1 MPLTPH
7 PRASDA
13 DLPRTAGGFELR
25 RELGRGGMGVV
36 YEARETAS
44 GRTVALKVLAAE
56 LRVSDEAFERFRR
69 EARLAASISDHH
81 CVFVYGA
88 HEVEGSPAIAMELC
102 PGETLDQKLAS
113 KQTIPVQTAVRW
125 TLEILTGLEAAHERG
140 IVHRD
145 VKPSNCFTTADG
157 HAKIGDFGL
166 SRTLESDIQLT
177 QSGAFLGSP
186 LYASPEQIRGREV
199 DLRSDMYSC
208 GATLYALLTGRAPHS
223 GSNIGEVLA
232 RILSETPPAPRAI
245 RADIPRELERVVMRS
260 MDRDPKR
267 RFQDY
272 SSFREA
278 LQPFAAADVAPAG
291 PIRRFVGYAID
302 FLAWK
307 FATTF
312 FALGAA
318 WAGFNVFEADPER
331 PWMLRSVTSAAALA
345 SVPWI
350 LSMLFEGWFGAGPG
364 KWLMG
369 QRVVAVDS
377 LHPSFARAALRATVF
392 YAPGVVIQCIAMLL
406 ELGQT
411 TFSLLTDLGEIGI
424 VLGLIVTMR
433 RSNGYR
439 AVHDFASGTRVIQKR
454 SPFGASR
461 QASPPPSA
469 ALEPAVGVPSTVGA
483 YEIHGMVGSS
493 RDGVVLA
500 ARDAHLDRSVWIHA
514 RRTTIGASDEARRAL
529 SRGGRLR
536 WLDSLNSEG
545 VHYEVFE
552 SPGGISLVHSKVSET
567 RIHWPTAQR
576 FLAALADELAATS
589 NRGNVPVRFDVAQIW
604 IDRMWNP
611 RLLDFPIG
619 AREASSANG
628 VELLTEAARRM
639 LLEDDDSTVK
649 LPRDLPAHAEP
660 VVARLLGHANPFVDL
675 DDARRELATLG
686 ERPSVVT
693 RAARAAQMT
702 VGGGLPVLLAVLSVV
717 AAFWILPLGGEL
729 IRVGAYVEELDAQ
742 SRVGDESP
750 SPEAKLAPDQIKARQ
765 ILISHMASNPFGQAA
780 LRRDLSEPHREIV
793 RDAVARY
800 PEPTGSDV
808 AWAQGVSDRTQS
820 GDDSRASNEVPR
832 IARSLL
838 TFMPL
843 TVVLLWGFCGTVSA
857 FLFDGGMTLMLCG
870 IRVRSRRGMLASRW
884 RCAWRCLISWVPFA
898 IAYGVGAYFTNEGNP
913 VTGWTVT
920 GFTAL
925 VHAIAIA
932 FSLWRPTA
940 GLQDRIAGTT
950 LIVR

>member
-1 MPLTPH
+1 MPLTPQ
-7 PRASDA
+7 PRAPDPE
-13 DLPRTAGGFELR
+13 LPRTAGGFELR
-25 RELGRGGMGVV
+25 RELGRGGMGIV
-36 YEARETAS
+36 YEARELSS

-56 LRVSDEAFERFRR
+56 LRVSDEAFARFRR

-102 PGETLDQKLAS
+102 PGETLDQKLTS
-113 KQTIPVQTAVRW
+113 KETIPVQTAVRW

-186 LYASPEQIRGREV
+186 LYSSPEQIRGREV
-199 DLRSDMYSC
+199 DLRSDLYSC

-232 RILSETPPAPRAI
+232 RILSEAPPAPRAI
-245 RADIPRELERVVMRS
+245 RPDIPRELERVLLRS
-260 MDRDPKR
+260 MERDPKR
-267 RFQDY
+267 RFQDHA
-272 SSFREA
+272 SFRAA
-278 LQPFAAADVAPAG
+278 LQPFAAADVAPTG
-291 PIRRFVGYAID
+291 PIRRFVGYAFD
-302 FLAWK
+302 FLAWNL
-307 FATTF
+307 ATTV
-312 FALGAA
+312 FAVGAA
-318 WAGFNVFEADPER
+318 WIGLNVFEADPER

-350 LSMLFEGWFGAGPG
+350 MSMLFEGCLGAGPG

-377 LHPSFARAALRATVF
+377 VHPSFARAALRATVF
-392 YAPGVVIQCIAMLL
+392 YVPKVAIQTLAMLL

-411 TFSLLTDLGEIGI
+411 TFGLVTGLGTISI
-424 VLGLIVTMR
+424 AVGLISTMR

-439 AVHDFASGTRVIQKR
+439 AIHDFASGTRVIQKR
-454 SPFGASR
+454 SPFGGLR
-461 QASPPPSA
+461 QAAPPPSA

-493 RDGVVLA
+493 PDGVVLA
-500 ARDAHLDRSVWIHA
+500 ARDGHLDRSVWIHA
-514 RRTTIGASDEARRAL
+514 RRTTTGASDEARRAL

-552 SPGGISLVHSKVSET
+552 SPGGISLVHSAVSET
-567 RIHWPTAQR
+567 QIHWPTAQR

-589 NRGNVPVRFDVAQIW
+589 NRGDVPTRFDVAQVW
-604 IDRMWNP
+604 IDRLWNP

-619 AREASSANG
+619 GREASSANEL
-628 VELLTEAARRM
+628 ELLTEAARRV
-639 LLEDDDSTVK
+639 LLENDDSTVK

-675 DDARRELATLG
+675 NDARRELAALG

-702 VGGGLPVLLAVLSVV
+702 VGGVLPALLAAVTM
-717 AAFWILPLGGEL
+717 AAALWILPLGAEL
-729 IRVGAYVEELDAQ
+729 VRVSAYVEELDAQ
-742 SRVGDESP
+742 RRASEEPSSP
-750 SPEAKLAPDQIKARQ
+750 SVKLAPDEVKARE

-780 LRRDLSEPHREIV
+780 LLRDPSEPHREIV

-800 PEPTGSDV
+800 PKATGTDV
-808 AWAQGVSDRTQS
+808 VWAQAVSDRSQS
-820 GDDSRASNEVPR
+820 ADESKARNELPV
-832 IARSLL
+832 IARRML

-843 TVVLLWGFCGTVSA
+843 VVVLLWGICGTISA

-884 RCAWRCLISWVPFA
+884 RCAWRCLVSWVPFA
-898 IAYGVGAYFTNEGNP
+898 IAYGVGAYLTNEGNP

-932 FSLWRPTA
+932 FALWRPTA
-940 GLQDRIAGTT
+940 GLQDRVAGTT
-950 LIVR
+950 LVAR

>member
-1 MPLTPH
+1 VPLTPQS
-7 PRASDA
+7 RASDA

-25 RELGRGGMGVV
+25 RELGRGGMGIV
-36 YEARETAS
+36 YEARELAS
-44 GRTVALKVLAAE
+44 GRTVALKILAAD

-88 HEVEGSPAIAMELC
+88 HEVEGAPAIAMELC

-125 TLEILTGLEAAHERG
+125 TLEILAGLEAAHERG

-157 HAKIGDFGL
+157 RAKIGDFGL

-177 QSGAFLGSP
+177 QSGSFLGSP

-272 SSFREA
+272 ASFREA
-278 LQPFAAADVAPAG
+278 LQPFAAAHVAPAG

-302 FLAWK
+302 FLAWN

-318 WAGFNVFEADPER
+318 AAGLNVFEPDPDR

-345 SVPWI
+345 CVPWI
-350 LSMLFEGWFGAGPG
+350 LSMLFEGWLGAGPG

-377 LHPSFARAALRATVF
+377 LHPSFARAAWRATVF
-392 YAPGVVIQCIAMLL
+392 YAPGVAIQALAMLL

-411 TFSLLTDLGEIGI
+411 MFGLATGLGTIGI
-424 VLGLIVTMR
+424 VLGLLSTIR

-454 SPFGASR
+454 PPFGALR
-461 QASPPPSA
+461 QAAPPPSA

-493 RDGVVLA
+493 PDGVVLA

-514 RRTTIGASDEARRAL
+514 RRTAIGAADEARRAL

-552 SPGGISLVHSKVSET
+552 SPGGISLVHSTVSET

-589 NRGNVPVRFDVAQIW
+589 NRGDVPTRFDVAQIW
-604 IDRMWNP
+604 IDRLWNP

-619 AREASSANG
+619 GREASSANEL
-628 VELLTEAARRM
+628 ELLTEAARRV
-639 LLEDDDSTVK
+639 LLENDDSTVK

-660 VVARLLGHANPFVDL
+660 VVARLLGHTNPFVDL
-675 DDARRELATLG
+675 DDARRELAALG

-702 VGGGLPVLLAVLSVV
+702 VGGVLPALLAVMSVV
-717 AAFWILPLGGEL
+717 GALWILPLGAEL
-729 IRVGAYVEELDAQ
+729 VRVSSYVEELDADRRA
-742 SRVGDESP
+742 SDESSPP
-750 SPEAKLAPDQIKARQ
+750 SVKLAPDEVKARE
-765 ILISHMASNPFGQAA
+765 ILISHMSSNPFGQAGL
-780 LRRDLSEPHREIV
+780 LRDPSEPHREIV

-800 PEPTGSDV
+800 PKPTGAAV
-808 AWAQGVSDRTQS
+808 VWAQAVSDRSQPADES
-820 GDDSRASNEVPR
+820 KARNEFPA
-832 IARSLL
+832 IARSVL

-843 TVVLLWGFCGTVSA
+843 AVVLLWGMCGTISA

-870 IRVRSRRGMLASRW
+870 IRVRSRRGLLASRW

-898 IAYGVGAYFTNEGNP
+898 IAYGVGAYLTSEVNP

-940 GLQDRIAGTT
+940 GLQDRVAGTT
-950 LIVR
+950 LVVR